1 MTIDVPALRRF
12 AAARAMAT
20 LALALAA
27 LIALAL
33 ARPGAFAADAQE
45 ALEPLAIEAS
55 GKTYDFKVEVMRTD
69 SERAKGLMFRRY
81 MAEDRGM
88 LFDFKTEQTV
98 TMWMRNTFIPLDMI
112 FIGRDGRI
120 VGVAENTE
128 PMSERIIPSGAP
140 ALAVLEV
147 NAGTA
152 ARLGVKIGDRIRH
165 TLFK

>member
-1 MTIDVPALRRF
+1 MSFRFSVLRRRVL
-12 AAARAMAT
+12 ARVTA
-20 LALALAA
+20 ALAL
-27 LIALAL
+27 LAL
-33 ARPGAFAADAQE
+33 VGLALPAPAHAQE
-45 ALEPLAIEAS
+45 ALEPLAIEAA
-55 GKTYDFKVEVMRTD
+55 GKVHDFKVEVMRTD

-112 FIGRDGRI
+112 FIGKDGRI

-152 ARLGVKIGDRIRH
+152 ARLGVKAGDRVRH
-165 TLFK
+165 ALFK